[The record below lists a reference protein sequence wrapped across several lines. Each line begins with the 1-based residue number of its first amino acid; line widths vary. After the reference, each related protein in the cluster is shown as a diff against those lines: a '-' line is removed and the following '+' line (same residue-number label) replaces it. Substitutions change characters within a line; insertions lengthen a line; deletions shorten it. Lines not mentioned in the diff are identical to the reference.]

1 MDRKIVKIDPYFEPR
16 MWGGPRFKEN
26 FHFVTDVSPIG
37 EAYCVVALKNHADCP
52 VRGEN
57 MTLAELYESRPDWFN
72 CDTAEL
78 PVRIN
83 LLDAAA
89 DLSVQL
95 HPDDDFA
102 RQYNGGRGKPEAWVI
117 LDAPRDAYIEFGH
130 TAQTREEFID
140 KVNRQDF
147 KSLLKYLTVVKDA
160 FIDIPAGTLHAVG
173 RRFDDLS
180 NRVRLD
186 PYLLV
191 DLRAEYR
198 FSDALRVQA
207 RIENLF
213 DEEYETAAYYNQPGR
228 GFFVTLRYE
237 PGP

>member
-1 MDRKIVKIDPYFEPR
+1 MNLFQTEIDDLIAFDASLGLYGLPNNIDSARIRGLEAIASTRLDGWDLNGNLTLLDPVNR
-16 MWGGPRFKEN
+16 SDGPN
-26 FHFVTDVSPIG
+26 
-37 EAYCVVALKNHADCP
+37 
-52 VRGEN
+52 RG
-57 MTLAELYESRPDWFN
+57 
-72 CDTAEL
+72 
-78 PVRIN
+78 N
-83 LLDAAA
+83 LL
-89 DLSVQL
+89 
-95 HPDDDFA
+95 P
-102 RQYNGGRGKPEAWVI
+102 RRPEQTFT
-117 LDAPRDAYIEFGH
+117 LDTDH
-130 TAQTREEFID
+130 TLDR
-140 KVNRQDF
+140 VR
-147 KSLLKYLTVVKDA
+147 LG
-160 FIDIPAGTLHAVG
+160 GTLHAVG